1 LIFSTHINALLS
13 TLKSVTF
20 LLIAADLLLMFA
32 CITMKGALMDWQP
45 YIKASWDL
53 VMEAEGRTEVYLQD
67 DLEAYLVHMMA
78 RNFRN
83 SKMPPD
89 IICLEFPKARTQQD
103 YLQIGDNCL
112 FVDAWDVKRAR
123 LVAQNYYEQMGQIA
137 YSSAAIA
144 SRPINEL
151 YDRVAREFRLLS
163 TVLRGVRDRAL
174 AV

>member
-1 LIFSTHINALLS
+1 LLQAG
-13 TLKSVTF
+13 F
-20 LLIAADLLLMFA
+20 LLKVLFK
-32 CITMKGALMDWQP
+32 TMKGVLMNWQP

-53 VMEAEGRTEVYLQD
+53 VMEAEGRTEVFLQD

-89 IICLEFPKARTQQD
+89 IICLEFPKARTQED

-144 SRPINEL
+144 SRPVNEL
-151 YDRVAREFRLLS
+151 YERVAREFRLLS
-163 TVLRGVRDRAL
+163 RVLRGIRDRAF
-174 AV
+174 AA

>member
-1 LIFSTHINALLS
+1 MQMN
-13 TLKSVTF
+13 
-20 LLIAADLLLMFA
+20 
-32 CITMKGALMDWQP
+32 WQP

-83 SKMPPD
+83 PNMPPD
-89 IICLEFPKARTQQD
+89 IICLSFPQARTPED
-103 YLQIGDNCL
+103 FRQIGDDCL
-112 FVDAWDVKRAR
+112 FVDAWDVRRAR
-123 LVAQNYYEQMGQIA
+123 LVNRDYYQRMGQIA

-151 YDRVAREFRLLS
+151 YERVAKEFSLLS
-163 TVLRGVRDRAL
+163 QVLRGVRDRAP
-174 AV
+174 VH